1 MNKLTNTELFNV
13 DGGAIIRTPFDWI
26 CDIYRT
32 IKIKLLMK
40 KLFVDWLSQSKKR
53 RFF

>member
-1 MNKLTNTELFNV
+1 MNKFKNTELFNV

-32 IKIKLLMK
+32 IRIKLLMK
-40 KLFVDWLSQSKKR
+40 KLFVD
-53 RFF
+53 

>member
-26 CDIYRT
+26 YNIYQT
-32 IKIKLLMK
+32 IKVKLLMK
-40 KLFVDWLSQSKKR
+40 RLFFD
-53 RFF
+53 